1 MSVKI
6 EVFGKQ
12 VKING
17 RHAADAIC
25 EATARSRG
33 RLKIIFVIVLD
44 FRDLATIYQ
53 LVKGGWAV

>member
-25 EATARSRG
+25 EATARTIARA
-33 RLKIIFVIVLD
+33 LENY
-44 FRDLATIYQ
+44 FRHCA
-53 LVKGGWAV
+53 